1 MFQAAAQPIFPITIL
16 SRIDTFISNPF
27 VSIICMFQTSKI
39 YLRFYS
45 LSTLP
50 FPLIRFLS
58 TCNLLGVDYTEIR
71 TKFDDLFEIR
81 KAKRVKKFQF
91 YMKTTIFGTKIHTF
105 FKSAKQLKTKVS
117 ELHENHFFGTKIQ
130 ICDFQIYGFRI
141 GVQNLLF
148 QSDPKNLFDF
158 DSMPI

>member
-1 MFQAAAQPIFPITIL
+1 M
-16 SRIDTFISNPF
+16 
-27 VSIICMFQTSKI
+27 I
-39 YLRFYS
+39 YLKSGKRIVRHFGHENLYIFQF
-45 LSTLP
+45 ST
-50 FPLIRFLS
+50 
-58 TCNLLGVDYTEIR
+58 
-71 TKFDDLFEIR
+71 
-81 KAKRVKKFQF
+81 KRVKKFQF

-117 ELHENHFFGTKIQ
+117 ELHENYFFGTKIQ